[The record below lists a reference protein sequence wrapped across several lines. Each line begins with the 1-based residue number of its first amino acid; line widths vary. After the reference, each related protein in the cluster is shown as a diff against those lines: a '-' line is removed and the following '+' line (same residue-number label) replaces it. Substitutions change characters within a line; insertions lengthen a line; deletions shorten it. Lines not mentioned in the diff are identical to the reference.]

1 MKHTIKDIADL
12 LGVTTHNLRYYDKME
27 LISPEINAEN
37 GYRYY
42 SLLDTRRFNLIR
54 YYRSMGLSI
63 EEIKELLE
71 GTNSFNEQALLDRL
85 HKEIIT
91 NYMTLDSIKE
101 YSNFINYMNDN
112 FDNISVIEVP
122 AFIRVDFSHNN
133 ILVKDKSILDLRDEL
148 LLYPS
153 ISKWVSSININKL
166 LNEDVLDFNYGI
178 HMKLDS
184 AIALGIDVT
193 KYKIVNSRRCLL
205 SFYKK
210 DNKHEYCMEDFDT
223 IINFIKENCLNVEN
237 MYIGTISSEGI
248 ASDYLNYNYIL
259 CEVLD

>member
-1 MKHTIKDIADL
+1 MIKIL
-12 LGVTTHNLRYYDKME
+12 LV
-27 LISPEINAEN
+27 
-37 GYRYY
+37 
-42 SLLDTRRFNLIR
+42 
-54 YYRSMGLSI
+54 LSI
-63 EEIKELLE
+63 L
-71 GTNSFNEQALLDRL
+71 
-85 HKEIIT
+85 
-91 NYMTLDSIKE
+91 
-101 YSNFINYMNDN
+101 
-112 FDNISVIEVP
+112 
-122 AFIRVDFSHNN
+122 FSSCSNN
-133 ILVKDKSILDLRDEL
+133 IDDNNIDNTIDPNIVLIQDKSHIE
-148 LLYPS
+148 YKEKS
-153 ISKWVSSININKL
+153 IDINKL

-210 DNKHEYCMEDFDT
+210 DNKHEYCIEDFDT